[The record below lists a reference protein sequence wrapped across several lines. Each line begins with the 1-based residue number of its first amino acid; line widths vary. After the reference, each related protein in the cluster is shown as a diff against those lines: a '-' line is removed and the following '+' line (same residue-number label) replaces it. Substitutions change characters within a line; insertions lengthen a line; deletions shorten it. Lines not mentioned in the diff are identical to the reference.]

1 MGNDLRERLEAL
13 SAGATQG
20 EWRNVEAHP
29 AYIRAD
35 AGLTITGN
43 GYRRSDAALN
53 AKLCMTL
60 VNAFRSGDLVTRSEM
75 EEAVAKEREACAE
88 LAASF
93 MHNRLYKNDF
103 PVCSYHSR
111 EIGDSIRA
119 RALLLAT
126 LEDLIARE
134 E

>member
-1 MGNDLRERLEAL
+1 MTNELRERLEAL

-60 VNAFRSGDLVTRSEM
+60 VNAFRSGDLVTRQEM
-75 EEAVAKEREACAE
+75 EEAVAKAVAEEREACAE
-88 LAASF
+88 LCEERAEVLDDMGIEMECCVGTA
-93 MHNRLYKNDF
+93 NNCAD
-103 PVCSYHSR
+103 
-111 EIGDSIRA
+111 DIRA
-119 RALLLAT
+119 RS
-126 LEDLIARE
+126 EQKE
-134 E
+134 GE